1 MKLTIIT
8 PDETLYTGEVKSVK
22 LQGVQGKFEIL
33 NNHAPI
39 VSALDKG
46 EIKITDVEDAQLSF
60 SINSGILE
68 MSDNNIQI
76 LAQ

>member
-22 LQGVQGKFEIL
+22 LQGVQGKFEIM

-60 SINSGILE
+60 PINSGILE

>member
-1 MKLTIIT
+1 MRLTIIT

-46 EIKITDVEDAQLSF
+46 EIKVTDIADESLSF
-60 SINSGILE
+60 SINSSGVPKSQSKKRI
-68 MSDNNIQI
+68 DDP
-76 LAQ
+76 

>member
-46 EIKITDVEDAQLSF
+46 EIKIIDVEDAQLSF

>member
-1 MKLTIIT
+1 MRLTIIT

-39 VSALDKG
+39 VSALTKG
-46 EIKITDVEDAQLSF
+46 EIRVTDIADESLSF
-60 SINSGILE
+60 SINSGIVE